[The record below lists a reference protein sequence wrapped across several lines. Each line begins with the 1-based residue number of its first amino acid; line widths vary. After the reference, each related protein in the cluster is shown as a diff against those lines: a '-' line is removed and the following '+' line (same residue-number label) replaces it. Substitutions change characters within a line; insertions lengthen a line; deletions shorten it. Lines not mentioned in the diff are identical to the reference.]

1 MADQYVLKM
10 NHISKR
16 FGGTYALKDVSM
28 KFEKGKVNVI
38 MGENGAGKS
47 TLMRIL
53 AGAIT
58 KDEGTIE
65 LDGKELNVTGPSDA
79 IKAGISMIY
88 QELNLVPYMSVAENV
103 FVGRELGDKGFV
115 NKRQQERVS
124 NELLR
129 NIGVEIDSSILIKD
143 LTIAKQQMVEIA
155 KSTLSDSKVL
165 IMDEPTSSL
174 TEPEVEQLFAC
185 IRGLVEK
192 GVTIIYISHR
202 MEEIFEIGD
211 NITVLRD
218 GTFVGQWPI
227 EELDTKTVIEHMVG
241 RTITEMFPKEEVEL
255 GDVVMEVKGL
265 CKKGQFENLNFK
277 LRKGE
282 ILGFS
287 GLVGAGRT
295 EMANVLFGK
304 ERPDSGEIILNGK
317 SIAIK
322 SPSDALDLHMGY
334 VPEDRKQYGLNLA
347 GSIKDNIA
355 VTQWDSISKMGFVNK
370 KEENELGAAMVEKL
384 GIKIGSPN
392 HPASSLSGGN
402 QQKIVLA
409 KWVSHD
415 LDILILDEPTR
426 GVDVGAKAEIH
437 KIVVEF
443 AKKGVGII
451 LISSELPEV
460 MGMSDRIIVM
470 HEGRITGVVSREEA
484 TQPLIMSYAHG
495 A

>member
-1 MADQYVLKM
+1 MCIRD
-10 NHISKR
+10 R
-16 FGGTYALKDVSM
+16 
-28 KFEKGKVNVI
+28 
-38 MGENGAGKS
+38 
-47 TLMRIL
+47 
-53 AGAIT
+53 
-58 KDEGTIE
+58 GTIE

-241 RTITEMFPKEEVEL
+241 RTITEMFPKDCL
-255 GDVVMEVKGL
+255 L
-265 CKKGQFENLNFK
+265 Y
-277 LRKGE
+277 
-282 ILGFS
+282 
-287 GLVGAGRT
+287 T
-295 EMANVLFGK
+295 
-304 ERPDSGEIILNGK
+304 
-317 SIAIK
+317 
-322 SPSDALDLHMGY
+322 
-334 VPEDRKQYGLNLA
+334 
-347 GSIKDNIA
+347 
-355 VTQWDSISKMGFVNK
+355 
-370 KEENELGAAMVEKL
+370 
-384 GIKIGSPN
+384 
-392 HPASSLSGGN
+392 
-402 QQKIVLA
+402 
-409 KWVSHD
+409 
-415 LDILILDEPTR
+415 
-426 GVDVGAKAEIH
+426 
-437 KIVVEF
+437 
-443 AKKGVGII
+443 
-451 LISSELPEV
+451 
-460 MGMSDRIIVM
+460 
-470 HEGRITGVVSREEA
+470 SRCV
-484 TQPLIMSYAHG
+484 
-495 A
+495 